1 VFQKITPLSSIKMSD
16 SWEDK
21 PIEPVGAPKANPF
34 ANLASSAAEWKP
46 NFGASEFVPTFS
58 APAAAPAPAPAPA
71 PAAAVEKASPKPAA
85 SSSASATAAPA
96 KVSKKTEVKD
106 DEGDVV
112 VPTSHLN
119 LNSDERSGLDEDEE
133 VAVAGESTPARG
145 LV

>member
-1 VFQKITPLSSIKMSD
+1 MSD

-34 ANLASSAAEWKP
+34 ANLATSAAEWKP
-46 NFGASEFVPTFS
+46 NFGANEFVPTFS
-58 APAAAPAPAPAPA
+58 LPAAAPAPAPATA
-71 PAAAVEKASPKPAA
+71 PAAAVEKASPKPAG
-85 SSSASATAAPA
+85 SASASASAGPAPAPAPA
-96 KVSKKTEVKD
+96 KATKKPVVKD

-133 VAVAGESTPARG
+133 VPLAGETKTAHG
-145 LV
+145 LVCGD

>member
-1 VFQKITPLSSIKMSD
+1 MSD

-34 ANLASSAAEWKP
+34 ANLASSATEWKP

-58 APAAAPAPAPAPA
+58 APAPAPAPA

-85 SSSASATAAPA
+85 SISASATAAPA

>member
-1 VFQKITPLSSIKMSD
+1 MFQKITPLSSIKMSD

-58 APAAAPAPAPAPA
+58 APAAAPAPA